1 MDASGAALLG
11 ERTSTRFIVPWTTK
25 KRFPAASYTM
35 WRRCGSLAGALVA
48 CECTPLVAC
57 AEIANWPVA
66 APESAP
72 NNTATGCPGDTEKRL
87 AGLVLT
93 PLGRLES
100 VISTASEKPCSEVTV
115 TETAELVSPCATR
128 KVLVDSAETT
138 ERRPSWGDS

>member
-1 MDASGAALLG
+1 MRS
-11 ERTSTRFIVPWTTK
+11 
-25 KRFPAASYTM
+25 
-35 WRRCGSLAGALVA
+35 
-48 CECTPLVAC
+48 TPLVAC

-72 NNTATGCPGDTEKRL
+72 NHTATGCPGDTEKGL

-93 PLGRLES
+93 PLGKLES

-115 TETAELVSPCATR
+115 SETAELVSPCATR

-138 ERRPSWGDS
+138 ERRPSWRDS